1 MAAAAAA
8 DVAAAPGAVEDG
20 AMAGAGAAALL
31 CQRSGRSPGGSAAPQ
46 SGSEG
51 GSGDERSVMGLCQV
65 AIVMGEEGAAMF
77 DGADSQEQA
86 RHEGRLLARGR
97 IRRVGGQAGRARWR
111 LLTRDC

>member
-1 MAAAAAA
+1 MAAAAAG
-8 DVAAAPGAVEDG
+8 VAAAPGAVEDG
-20 AMAGAGAAALL
+20 AMAGAGAALL
-31 CQRSGRSPGGSAAPQ
+31 CQRSGWSPGGSAAPQ

-65 AIVMGEEGAAMF
+65 AIVMGEEGTAMF

-86 RHEGRLLARGR
+86 RHEGRLLARER